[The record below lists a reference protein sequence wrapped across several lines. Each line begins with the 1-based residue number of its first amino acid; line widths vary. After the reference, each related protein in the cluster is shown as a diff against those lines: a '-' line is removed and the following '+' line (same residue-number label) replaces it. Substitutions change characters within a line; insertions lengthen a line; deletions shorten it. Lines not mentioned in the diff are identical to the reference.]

1 MAGAI
6 ETSVKIAQFADVPLR
21 ERNVTTQHYGLIYN
35 KTTKIY
41 FTAVVRHLGVSFLT
55 LMKKKT

>member
-1 MAGAI
+1 VPVMAGAI

-41 FTAVVRHLGVSFLT
+41 FTAVAASST
-55 LMKKKT
+55 LVFHSSL